1 MNTKGK
7 KYNLVIV
14 ESPAKIKSIE
24 KYLGSGYVVKA
35 SVGHIATLPSTGE
48 ERFGVDL
55 QTWTPNYKIDPKK
68 KDVVDELKIACKDA
82 EIVYIATDPDREGEA
97 IGQHLVDFLH
107 IESKYKRIRFNEIT
121 KDRVIQAVEHPTM
134 IDVPLVESQTARRIL
149 DRIIG
154 YRLSN
159 LMRNKVENTPTNPSA
174 GRVQSIALELV
185 VEREKEIEAFVP
197 TEYYSLEAK
206 ILNNF
211 TATYFEGHVEDEDVA
226 SDENVAND
234 IWKPNWIR
242 PDAIE
247 RIYAS
252 LTGSMTVANV
262 KITDRRDAKLTPLK
276 QSALYKKGDSMLQL
290 SSSSIKRAAQKL
302 YEGYGDGGLISYP
315 RTDSTRLSDTFVES
329 AKKYIADTFGKNYVA
344 SDVKGTAGS
353 QDAHEA
359 IRPTD
364 ISLTPEM
371 AKVRFNLEESE
382 YKVYKLIYIHT
393 LQVLMEVPIRKVT
406 RYDLK
411 DGNINFKLSGSIIT
425 FDGYFKATG
434 YDKNS
439 QLPIL
444 AVGDVIKVES
454 YEKEQH
460 FTKPP
465 ARFNDGS
472 LIETLD
478 NVGVGRPSTFST
490 TVETLRER
498 EYVNM
503 EGRALVPTTFG
514 RLIYEKLMEGF
525 PKIMDIAY
533 TAGVEEKLDSI
544 ADGNT
549 DYKELLDRFWT
560 QFDENFQHATTEIS
574 ITRLS
579 DIPAGKDCPLCGHPL
594 VVKKN
599 KATGQKFFAC
609 SNFPTC
615 KHTESDPNDK
625 TSKFK
630 FFRKK
635 K

>member
-1 MNTKGK
+1 MNTKVK
-7 KYNLVIV
+7 TYNLVIV

-24 KYLGSGYVVKA
+24 KYLGDGYVVKA
-35 SVGHIATLPSTGE
+35 SVGHIAVLPSSGE

-55 QTWTPNYKIDPKK
+55 DTWTPHYKIDPKK
-68 KDVVDELKIACKDA
+68 KDVVDDLKISCKDA
-82 EIVYIATDPDREGEA
+82 SVVYIATDPDREGEA
-97 IGQHLVDFLH
+97 IAQHLVDFLH

-121 KDRVIQAVEHPTM
+121 KDRVIQAVEHPTL

-159 LMRNKVENTPTNPSA
+159 LMRSKIENTPTNPSA

-185 VEREKEIEAFVP
+185 VQREQEIDAFKPV
-197 TEYYSLEAK
+197 EYYTLDAK
-206 ILNNF
+206 ILKNF
-211 TATYFEGHVEDEDVA
+211 VA
-226 SDENVAND
+226 SYYDSQSSDDDDNDEEQQDVWKSNW
-234 IWKPNWIR
+234 IKPNSI
-242 PDAIE
+242 D
-247 RIYAS
+247 RIYS
-252 LTGSMTVANV
+252 KLSGSMIVENV
-262 KITDRRDAKLTPLK
+262 KITDRKDAKLTPLK
-276 QSALYKKGDSMLQL
+276 QSALYKKGDSVLQL
-290 SSSSIKRAAQKL
+290 SSSSVKRAAQKL

-315 RTDSTRLSDTFVES
+315 RTDSTRLADTFVES
-329 AKKYIADTFGKNYVA
+329 AKKYIENVFGKNYVA
-344 SDVKGTAGS
+344 ADVKGTAGS

-371 AKVRFNLEESE
+371 AKVRFNLDDVE
-382 YKVYKLIYIHT
+382 YKVYKLIYNHT
-393 LQVLMEVPIRKVT
+393 LQVLMEVPVRKIT
-406 RYDLK
+406 RYDLI
-411 DGNINFKLSGSIIT
+411 DGDIHFKLSGSIIT
-425 FDGYFKATG
+425 FDGYFKVTG

-444 AVGDVIKVES
+444 KVGEVIKVDS

-498 EYVNM
+498 EYVTM
-503 EGRALVPTTFG
+503 DGRALVPTTFG
-514 RLIYEKLMEGF
+514 KLIFEKLMEGF
-525 PKIMDIAY
+525 PKIMDISY
-533 TAGVEEKLDSI
+533 TAQVEEKLDSI
-544 ADGNT
+544 ADGQT
-549 DYKELLDRFWT
+549 DYKELLDKFWT
-560 QFDENFQHATTEIS
+560 QFDENFQQATSEIS

-579 DIPAGKDCPLCGHPL
+579 DIPAGKDCPNCGSPL

-599 KATGQKFFAC
+599 KATGQRFFAC

-615 KHTESDPNDK
+615 KYTESDPSDK
-625 TSKFK
+625 SSKFR
-630 FFRKK
+630 FFKK
-635 K
+635 KK